1 MTLLKELSSTFQT
14 QSLMKKLYDCWLVV
28 CFAMLIFTWLELVS
42 AVVLL
47 VCVTPILI
55 VGYFDR
61 IVVYLKG

>member
-1 MTLLKELSSTFQT
+1 MILLQELYSTFQA

-28 CFAMLIFTWLELVS
+28 CFGMLIFTWLGVVS
-42 AVVLL
+42 EVVFLL
-47 VCVTPILI
+47 CVAPILL